1 MKTPRELLLQRH
13 QAADAKLDRIRSD
26 VVSQLTKP
34 TVSVEQGAS
43 TNILLR
49 LWRELIWPKPI
60 AWAGIAAAWGL
71 ILVLKLSTQDASR
84 VVTQK
89 SSASPEAIAEVR
101 QQKRFFAELVG
112 IAERPAAASANPV
125 LPRPRSERRPK
136 LQMG

>member
-1 MKTPRELLLQRH
+1 MKTPREILLQRH
-13 QAADAKLDRIRSD
+13 QAADAKLDHVRND
-26 VVSQLTKP
+26 VVSQLSKTTAATEP
-34 TVSVEQGAS
+34 GAS
-43 TNILLR
+43 TIALR
-49 LWRELIWPKPI
+49 KLWRELVWPKPI
-60 AWAGIAAAWGL
+60 AWAGVAAAWGL
-71 ILVLKLSTQDASR
+71 ILVLKFSTQDASH
-84 VVTQK
+84 VMAQK